1 LRSNG
6 CSWSKRYRQRR
17 ALLEP
22 ARSRLCAPAADKLR
36 LDGFEL
42 CHGPKR
48 NFPEYVL
55 QALKFAPALPIS
67 LHKHGNPCEVSIAI
81 IWLGIVADDQRRP
94 GVEPDDQT
102 DDGLPA
108 VLKPVLEKR
117 RAPYIGDDL
126 LHALS
131 AHATF
136 KVFAKNTVVVSEG
149 DRSTDSVHLIQSGR
163 VKVYLCSADG
173 KEVDLNVLESGD
185 YFGEMSLD
193 QGPRSASVMTVERTE
208 LAIIGQSEF
217 RKFLAE
223 KPDFAMQLILK
234 LIARTRNLLKSVKSL
249 ALLDVSHRVARLLLE
264 MATEENG
271 KLIINEKLSKRE
283 IANRVGST
291 REMASRV
298 FKDLLASGYIQM
310 ENKKITIS
318 KPLPQHW

>member
-1 LRSNG
+1 MLN
-6 CSWSKRYRQRR
+6 
-17 ALLEP
+17 
-22 ARSRLCAPAADKLR
+22 
-36 LDGFEL
+36 
-42 CHGPKR
+42 
-48 NFPEYVL
+48 
-55 QALKFAPALPIS
+55 
-67 LHKHGNPCEVSIAI
+67 
-81 IWLGIVADDQRRP
+81 
-94 GVEPDDQT
+94 
-102 DDGLPA
+102 
-108 VLKPVLEKR
+108 PVLESR
-117 RAPYIGDDL
+117 RAPLVADDL

-131 AHATF
+131 AHATV
-136 KVFAKNTVVVSEG
+136 KVFSKNTVIVSEG
-149 DRSTDSVHLIQSGR
+149 DRATDSVYLIQSGR

-173 KEVDLNVLESGD
+173 KEIELKVLEAGD

-193 QGPRSASVMTVERTE
+193 QGPRSASVMTLERTE
-208 LAIIGQSEF
+208 LAIIRQSEF
-217 RKFLAE
+217 KRFLSE
-223 KPDFAMQLILK
+223 HPDFAMQLILK

-271 KLIINEKLSKRE
+271 KLIINEKLSKRD